1 MVVRSLAGH
10 QGVVVPF
17 PFERFRATVR
27 PRERGHAS
35 FRGSAVSRHSEGAQR
50 PRNLPPAFER
60 PFGRVARS
68 LAPLGMTVMWARN
81 DGDPKVEFA
90 YDYMGRR
97 VRKQVRPWNGS
108 DWGDP
113 VADRKYVWS
122 SWLLLMELDGL
133 NSDAMVR
140 KYAWGL
146 DLAGQNGS
154 INSLEEA
161 GGIGGLLAAYDT
173 AGTPGTADDRTFVYF
188 YDANGNVG
196 QLVET
201 TGGGNYGTLAVK
213 YEYDPYGNRLGDA
226 AGGEY
231 EQPFRFST
239 KQFDAEVTELYYFG
253 YRYYSPGLGRWVSRD
268 PIETAGGVNLYQFSL
283 NNPVLMLDPLG
294 LCVEGDTCYSVDI
307 ARVPGYFDN
316 PDEAKNDIVV
326 MAVIEV
332 YLLVSFFERPA
343 GSPVPVGPFLA
354 HASPAP
360 GEITGNF
367 GRILGDI
374 GDIQST
380 LWYRYECKE
389 CKCGFFCT
397 VARCLGMSGTPSWK
411 QELQTEWRRCPV
423 EQQHPDLASLKPGQL
438 YRPLAAEV
446 ERMMK
451 ECYRHAV
458 SEAAAAC
465 EADPFSPCE

>member
-1 MVVRSLAGH
+1 M
-10 QGVVVPF
+10 
-17 PFERFRATVR
+17 EIR
-27 PRERGHAS
+27 PT
-35 FRGSAVSRHSEGAQR
+35 
-50 PRNLPPAFER
+50 LP
-60 PFGRVARS
+60 
-68 LAPLGMTVMWARN
+68 
-81 DGDPKVEFA
+81 DIDDPKVEFA

-268 PIETAGGVNLYQFSL
+268 PIREAGGYNLYGFLQ
-283 NNPVLMLDPLG
+283 NRPV
-294 LCVEGDTCYSVDI
+294 SFVDI
-307 ARVPGYFDN
+307 LGKGPYRLGSTPPPPLDHDVGSGLWGTLEPTLEARAAWLAWFNVALADEIYGYD
-316 PDEAKNDIVV
+316 DA
-326 MAVIEV
+326 ARH
-332 YLLVSFFERPA
+332 LRH
-343 GSPVPVGPFLA
+343 FLFN
-354 HASPAP
+354 S
-360 GEITGNF
+360 G
-367 GRILGDI
+367 
-374 GDIQST
+374 ST
-380 LWYRYECKE
+380 LEIDV
-389 CKCGFFCT
+389 CGMIEESPD
-397 VARCLGMSGTPSWK
+397 ARAHFYNELNQAMAFAERARGKLLG
-411 QELQTEWRRCPV
+411 ELT
-423 EQQHPDLASLKPGQL
+423 GQAL
-438 YRPLAAEV
+438 FHRGGLD
-446 ERMMK
+446 RGLQ
-451 ECYRHAV
+451 
-458 SEAAAAC
+458 
-465 EADPFSPCE
+465 